1 MTTQNFKQTKKVG
14 AAGSFINQMYGNN
27 NSIPVVGEYCTFL
40 HYTDRTIGI
49 VREIKD
55 NTVVIEGCETI
66 ANKNTKNDIG
76 HQNWVH
82 NPNGNL
88 RTYIYKNGSW
98 KSISNTIEF
107 TKKFRESI
115 PEGEYIGIWLRKN
128 NPALAD
134 KIYNGNIIPSVVIDG
149 ITKIKKEYNNVS
161 IIFGVCDY
169 YYDWSF

>member
-82 NPNGNL
+82 NPVI
-88 RTYIYKNGSW
+88 TSY
-98 KSISNTIEF
+98 SIHYTKLYETFTNNSVVFNFTDNTNC
-107 TKKFRESI
+107 S
-115 PEGEYIGIWLRKN
+115 IGI
-128 NPALAD
+128 
-134 KIYNGNIIPSVVIDG
+134 V
-149 ITKIKKEYNNVS
+149 
-161 IIFGVCDY
+161 
-169 YYDWSF
+169 